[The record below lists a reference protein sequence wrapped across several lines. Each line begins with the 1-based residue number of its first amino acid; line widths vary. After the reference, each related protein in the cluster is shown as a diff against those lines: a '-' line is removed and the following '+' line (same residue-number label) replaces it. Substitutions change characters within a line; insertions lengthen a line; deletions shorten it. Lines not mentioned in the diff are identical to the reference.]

1 MIAELE
7 HPIETLRGNLTKEH
21 YARVQYGKEVIQRR
35 PKRDRAPTEAQ
46 KRAREAFAKKYAGKH
61 WLLPLPFPL
70 PLRYHLPKIR
80 RRYANDKQFPSH
92 SLSYSLATQCV
103 VLRMKNID

>member
-21 YARVQYGKEVIQRR
+21 YARVQYDKEVIQRR

-46 KRAREAFAKKYAGKH
+46 KRAREAFAKKYVGKH
-61 WLLPLPFPL
+61 
-70 PLRYHLPKIR
+70 R
-80 RRYANDKQFPSH
+80 
-92 SLSYSLATQCV
+92 
-103 VLRMKNID
+103 